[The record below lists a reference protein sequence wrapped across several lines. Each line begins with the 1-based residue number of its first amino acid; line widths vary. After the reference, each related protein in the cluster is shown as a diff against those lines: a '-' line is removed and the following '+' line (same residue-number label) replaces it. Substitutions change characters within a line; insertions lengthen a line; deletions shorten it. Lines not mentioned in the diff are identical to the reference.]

1 MKATCSPIW
10 SSFITLGLLTVAS
23 FSQPATAETITG
35 QSGNVRAEISYEK
48 AQDYQYKN
56 LRLKIIR
63 AGKTVFDR
71 KPLAQDN
78 DYDRPL
84 GAIAKENQ
92 LPIVDLDGDKEPE
105 VIADF
110 FTGGAHCCTYSLI
123 YRFDKSRQQYTKI
136 NHAWGNGGYGLKD
149 LDKDGLPEFESRD
162 DRFAYAF
169 TSYAASSYPVQIY
182 QYRNGKMVDV
192 TRRYPKIIKN
202 HASEL
207 WQFYLK
213 EGKQYEDGKGILAAY
228 LADKYMLGQGEDG
241 WVQVRQAYKGRDRNS
256 YFADLRKFLRETG
269 YIL

>member
-136 NHAWGNGGYGLKD
+136 NHAWGM
-149 LDKDGLPEFESRD
+149 
-162 DRFAYAF
+162 A
-169 TSYAASSYPVQIY
+169 V
-182 QYRNGKMVDV
+182 M
-192 TRRYPKIIKN
+192 
-202 HASEL
+202 
-207 WQFYLK
+207 
-213 EGKQYEDGKGILAAY
+213 
-228 LADKYMLGQGEDG
+228 
-241 WVQVRQAYKGRDRNS
+241 
-256 YFADLRKFLRETG
+256 DLR
-269 YIL
+269 I